1 MFRVVVQ
8 LKTVIIIII
17 IIIIIINNN
26 SKNSRQQYYGMTDE
40 TFPQGSHSPGKSE
53 NCRSQE
59 ILLVDRENSM
69 YYQIR
74 LSNCCC
80 NIVLGQRHD

>member
-8 LKTVIIIII
+8 LKTVIIII